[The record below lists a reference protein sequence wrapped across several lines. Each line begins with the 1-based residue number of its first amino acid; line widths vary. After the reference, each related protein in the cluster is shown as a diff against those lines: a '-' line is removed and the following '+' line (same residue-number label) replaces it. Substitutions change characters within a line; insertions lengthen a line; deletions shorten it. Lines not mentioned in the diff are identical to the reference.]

1 MTRSFFIDSRDRITG
16 TPSNFTIQLKHTLN
30 TTDRPHRMRVDHL
43 RLPISIP
50 TLTDQSNVLTVSVN
64 GGSSFTSVEMP
75 ARQYDAISFPQI
87 IRDRLT
93 AFLPSQTWTVGYDL
107 NRISLTISANG
118 AFILDD
124 TGSLNKRL
132 KQYPYVDGGTYYEFK
147 YCPLNGAD
155 VIFLCSDQFSSVDNH
170 GPAGSHDVL
179 LPCNIT
185 APFGSVQEF
194 SSAIPAFVSCPPIS
208 TNTLSF
214 QLRDRNHSLLTDYL
228 QNISFLLTI
237 E

>member
-1 MTRSFFIDSRDRITG
+1 MTRSIFVDSRDRISG
-16 TPSNFTIQLKHTLN
+16 TPSNFTIQLKQTLN
-30 TTDRPHRMRVDHL
+30 TTGRPHRMRVDHL

-50 TLTDQSNVLTVSVN
+50 TLTEQSNVLTVSVN
-64 GGSSFTSVEMP
+64 GGTSFISVELP
-75 ARQYDAISFPQI
+75 AQQYDAISFPQI

-93 AFLPSQTWTVGYDL
+93 SLVPSRTWNVGYDI

-118 AFILDD
+118 SFLLNDS
-124 TGSLNKRL
+124 GSLNRRL
-132 KQYPYVDGGTYYEFK
+132 KQHPYVDGGNFYEFT

-194 SSAIPAFVSCPPIS
+194 SSTIPDFVSCPPIL

-214 QLRDRNHSLLTDYL
+214 QLRDRSHSLLTEYL
-228 QNISFLLTI
+228 QNVSFLITI
-237 E
+237 D